1 MLSTRLDKWLWAA
14 RFYKTRALSRAA
26 IEKGRVKVN
35 DAPAKPSKDIVE
47 GAKVTIRQGFISRT
61 IEVIS
66 ISDKRN
72 NAAEAE
78 AMYSETSES
87 IDQRKVSMA
96 EQKALQINPLKTKG
110 KPSKRDRRELD
121 KSKWQR

>member
-26 IEKGRVKVN
+26 IEEGRVKVN

-66 ISDKRN
+66 ISDKRK

-78 AMYSETSES
+78 AMYS
-87 IDQRKVSMA
+87 
-96 EQKALQINPLKTKG
+96 
-110 KPSKRDRRELD
+110 
-121 KSKWQR
+121 